1 MENLAKRGPL
11 ATVQGPLANTR
22 TKREKLSWIRM
33 WIAML
38 KPYITGK

>member
-11 ATVQGPLANTR
+11 ATAQGPLANTR
-22 TKREKLSWIRM
+22 KKLQKWWWIRV

-38 KPYITGK
+38 KP

>member
-11 ATVQGPLANTR
+11 ATVQGPLPNTR
-22 TKREKLSWIRM
+22 KKLEKWWWIRM

-38 KPYITGK
+38 KP